1 MTNAQKLR
9 AERDRL
15 QLTRLEC
22 AALLDVSPAW
32 VDKAESNRRSP
43 LAITFEGA
51 LARLAKIPTPKPER
65 K

>member
-32 VDKAESNRRSP
+32 VDKAESGRREP
-43 LAITFEGA
+43 LEITFEGA
-51 LARLAKIPTPKPER
+51 LARLAKIPTPKPKE